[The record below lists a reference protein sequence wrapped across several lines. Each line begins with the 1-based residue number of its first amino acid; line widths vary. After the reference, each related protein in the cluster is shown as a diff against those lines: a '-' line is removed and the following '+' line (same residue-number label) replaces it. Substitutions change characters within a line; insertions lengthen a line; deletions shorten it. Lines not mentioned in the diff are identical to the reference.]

1 MRTTLLVCLVSISFG
16 VIALTL
22 TIVHNILQKQ
32 VRRDISADLERS
44 ISTLR
49 NIQAQR
55 QKMLTREA
63 SLLAALPVLKS
74 LMTTSDERTIRDG
87 AADFYE
93 LSGGD
98 MFALA
103 DGNGKPVA
111 VYEGGAARDPGSLS
125 QSIIPEIHG
134 ALQPSYVTVRR
145 ESI

>member
-1 MRTTLLVCLVSISFG
+1 MAIRMRTTLLVCLVSISFG

-55 QKMLTREA
+55 QQMLAHEA

-98 MFALA
+98 LFALA
-103 DGNGKPVA
+103 DGDGEPVTM
-111 VYEGGAARDPGSLS
+111 YEGGTSRDPA
-125 QSIIPEIHG
+125 SIQPPLLPQIHG
-134 ALQPSYVTVRR
+134 AVPPS
-145 ESI
+145 